1 MKTLLLSILF
11 SIHLA
16 CTVVSVNGQ
25 ELQYPL
31 DVAVAKDG
39 SVFIAD
45 LKLPGIWKYQDRTLS
60 VVYKADPKLRS
71 PLNAVRC
78 VAVDDEGNLFA
89 GDSAT
94 REIYRVNGLEDI
106 TPLTGGNVGVPVD
119 LAIRESTLYV
129 ADLEYRQIVRIP
141 IQGGKPDAMA
151 KNLIV
156 RGLTI
161 AEEDSLFFVG
171 NTQLPLGRINASGE
185 VSRLIEGEPFQ
196 FAHQLALLNDTL
208 YITDNYASTIWKCG
222 TEAGSVPEVFV
233 SGEPLVRPVGLC
245 TDGEQFFVAD
255 PRARDVFVISAEG
268 MIQSLFA
275 DSPAE

>member
-16 CTVVSVNGQ
+16 CTVASVNGQ
-25 ELQYPL
+25 ELKYPI
-31 DVAVAKDG
+31 DVAVSEDG

-45 LKLPGIWKYQDRTLS
+45 LRLPGIWKYQDKTLS
-60 VVYKADPKLRS
+60 VVFKAEQKLRT

-78 VAVDDEGNLFA
+78 LAVDDEGRLFA

-94 REIYRVNGLEDI
+94 REIYRVDGPDEI
-106 TPLTGGNVGVPVD
+106 IPLTGGKIGVPVD
-119 LAIRESTLYV
+119 LAIQENTLYA

-141 IQGGKPDAMA
+141 AKGGKPEAMA
-151 KNLIV
+151 RNLIV
-156 RGLTI
+156 RGLTT
-161 AEEDSLFFVG
+161 AGEDSLFFVG
-171 NTQLPLGRINASGE
+171 NTQLPLGRINAGGE

-196 FAHQLALLNDTL
+196 FAHQLAVLNDTL
-208 YITDNYASTIWKCG
+208 YITDNYASTVWKCG

-233 SGEPLVRPVGLC
+233 SGEPLVRPVGIC

-268 MIQSLFA
+268 KIQSLFA